1 MSTLGRRSILVA
13 GAALVAAPDTMAEGP
28 AADGPMIDG
37 KGGPWAVELF
47 TSQGCSSC
55 PPADA
60 QLGKLAQRPDIVAL
74 SFHVDYWDY
83 IGWKD
88 RFASKANTER
98 QRTYARTLRQ
108 RYVYTPEMVVDG
120 RAHESGI
127 KQGAIE
133 GLLADAR
140 RRSSQRTTPDLRRT
154 GEGALTI
161 RLATARLDQPAEVI
175 VFAYDRRHST
185 PVERGENNGRRLE
198 NFNVVRHFEVVS
210 HWDGRERQWTV
221 PADRF
226 QPDQGI
232 AVLVQ
237 QADQGPVLGANKLE
251 PLVAG

>member
-1 MSTLGRRSILVA
+1 MSLIARRSLLIA
-13 GAALVAAPDTMAEGP
+13 GAGLLAGRGASAEQ
-28 AADGPMIDG
+28 
-37 KGGPWAVELF
+37 KGGPWSVELF

-55 PPADA
+55 PPADLV
-60 QLGKLAQRPDIVAL
+60 LGKLAERPDIVAL

-88 RFASKANTER
+88 RFASKASTER
-98 QRTYARTLRQ
+98 QRIYARTLRQ

-127 KQGAIE
+127 KPGMIE

-140 RRSSQRTTPDLRRT
+140 RQSSRRTTPDLKRT
-154 GEGALTI
+154 GDGALTI
-161 RLATARLDQPAEVI
+161 GLAAASLDQPAEVV

-185 PVERGENNGRRLE
+185 PVERGENHGRRLE

-210 HWDGRERQWTV
+210 PWDGAARQWTV

-251 PLVAG
+251 PLAAG

>member
-1 MSTLGRRSILVA
+1 VGLLAGR
-13 GAALVAAPDTMAEGP
+13 GAA
-28 AADGPMIDG
+28 ADP
-37 KGGPWAVELF
+37 KGGPWSIELF

-55 PPADA
+55 PAADLI
-60 QLGKLAQRPDIVAL
+60 LGKLAGRPDIVAL
-74 SFHVDYWDY
+74 SFHVNYWDY

-88 RFASKANTER
+88 RFASTESTER
-98 QRTYARTLRQ
+98 QRVYARTLKQ

-120 RAHESGI
+120 RAHEPGVKEST
-127 KQGAIE
+127 IE

-140 RRSSQRTTPDLRRT
+140 RRSSRRTTPELKRSAD
-154 GEGALTI
+154 GALTI
-161 RLATARLDQPAEVI
+161 RLAAAKLDQPADVI

-185 PVERGENNGRRLE
+185 PIERGENRGRRLE

-210 HWDGRERQWTV
+210 RWNGTAQRWTV

-237 QADQGPVLGANKLE
+237 QADQGPVLGASKLE
-251 PLVAG
+251 LLAAG

>member
-1 MSTLGRRSILVA
+1 MSLIGRRPLLIA
-13 GAALVAAPDTMAEGP
+13 GAGLLAGRAAAAEP
-28 AADGPMIDG
+28 
-37 KGGPWAVELF
+37 KGGPWSVELF

-55 PPADA
+55 PPADL
-60 QLGKLAQRPDIVAL
+60 QLGRLAERPDIVAL

-88 RFASKANTER
+88 RFASKESTER
-98 QRTYARTLRQ
+98 QRVYARTLRQ

-120 RAHESGI
+120 RADGPGVKESV
-127 KQGAIE
+127 IE

-140 RRSSQRTTPDLRRT
+140 RQSPKRTTPDLKRAAD
-154 GEGALTI
+154 GALTI
-161 RLATARLDQPAEVI
+161 RLAEAKLAQPAEVI

-185 PVERGENNGRRLE
+185 PVERGENSGHRLE

-210 HWDGRERQWTV
+210 RWDGAEQRWTV

-237 QADQGPVLGANKLE
+237 QVDQGPILGANKLE

>member
-1 MSTLGRRSILVA
+1 MLLMGRRPLLIA
-13 GAALVAAPDTMAEGP
+13 GAGLLVGRSAAAEP
-28 AADGPMIDG
+28 
-37 KGGPWAVELF
+37 KGGPWSIELF

-55 PPADA
+55 PPADLN
-60 QLGKLAQRPDIVAL
+60 LGKLAVRPDVVAL

-88 RFASKANTER
+88 RFATKENTER
-98 QRTYARTLRQ
+98 QRVYARTLKQ

-120 RAHESGI
+120 RAHEPGVKAS
-127 KQGAIE
+127 AIE

-140 RRSSQRTTPDLRRT
+140 RQSAKRTTPELKRT
-154 GEGALTI
+154 GDGALTI
-161 RLATARLDQPAEVI
+161 RLAAATLDRPADVV

-185 PVERGENNGRRLE
+185 PIERGENNGRRLE
-198 NFNVVRHFEVVS
+198 NFNVVRHFEIVS
-210 HWDGRERQWTV
+210 PWDGTAQQWTV

-251 PLVAG
+251 PLAAG

>member
-1 MSTLGRRSILVA
+1 MSLIGRRPLLIA
-13 GAALVAAPDTMAEGP
+13 GAGLLAGRSAAAEP
-28 AADGPMIDG
+28 
-37 KGGPWAVELF
+37 KGGPWSIELF

-55 PPADA
+55 PPADLN
-60 QLGKLAQRPDIVAL
+60 LGKLATRPDIVAL

-88 RFASKANTER
+88 RFASKESTER
-98 QRTYARTLRQ
+98 QRIYARTLKQ

-120 RAHESGI
+120 RAHEPGVKVST
-127 KQGAIE
+127 IE

-140 RRSSQRTTPDLRRT
+140 RQSPKRTTPELKRT
-154 GEGALTI
+154 ADGALTI
-161 RLATARLDQPAEVI
+161 RLAVAKLDQPADVI

-185 PVERGENNGRRLE
+185 PIERGENNGRRLE
-198 NFNVVRHFEVVS
+198 NFNVVRRFEVVS
-210 HWDGRERQWTV
+210 QWDGREQQWTV

-251 PLVAG
+251 LLAAG

>member
-1 MSTLGRRSILVA
+1 MTLIGRRPLLIA
-13 GAALVAAPDTMAEGP
+13 GTALLAGGTAAAEP
-28 AADGPMIDG
+28 
-37 KGGPWAVELF
+37 KGGPWSVELF

-55 PPADA
+55 PPADLN
-60 QLGKLAQRPDIVAL
+60 LGKLARRPDIVAL

-88 RFASKANTER
+88 RFATKENTER
-98 QRTYARTLRQ
+98 QRVYARTLRQ

-120 RAHESGI
+120 HAHEPGT
-127 KQGAIE
+127 KVGAIE
-133 GLLADAR
+133 SLLADVR
-140 RRSSQRTTPDLRRT
+140 RQSTRRTTPELQRT
-154 GEGALTI
+154 GSGPLTI
-161 RLATARLDQPAEVI
+161 RLAAAKLDQPADVI

-185 PVERGENNGRRLE
+185 PVERGENNGRRLD

-210 HWDGRERQWTV
+210 RWDGRKQQWTV

-237 QADQGPVLGANKLE
+237 QAGQGAVLGANKLE
-251 PLVAG
+251 LLAAG

>member
-1 MSTLGRRSILVA
+1 MSLIGRRPLLIA
-13 GAALVAAPDTMAEGP
+13 GAGLLAGGSAAAEP
-28 AADGPMIDG
+28 
-37 KGGPWAVELF
+37 KGGPWSIELF

-55 PPADA
+55 PPADLN
-60 QLGKLAQRPDIVAL
+60 LGKLAGRPDIVAL
-74 SFHVDYWDY
+74 SFHVNYWDY

-88 RFASKANTER
+88 RFASKESTER
-98 QRTYARTLRQ
+98 QRIYARTLKQ

-120 RAHESGI
+120 RVHEPGVKES
-127 KQGAIE
+127 AIE

-140 RRSSQRTTPDLRRT
+140 RQSSHRTTPELKRSAD
-154 GEGALTI
+154 GALTI
-161 RLATARLDQPAEVI
+161 RLGAAKLDQPADVV

-185 PVERGENNGRRLE
+185 PVERGENSGRRLE

-210 HWDGRERQWTV
+210 RWDGTDRQWTV

-237 QADQGPVLGANKLE
+237 QVDQGPVLGANKLE
-251 PLVAG
+251 LLAAG

>member
-1 MSTLGRRSILVA
+1 MSLIARRSLLIA
-13 GAALVAAPDTMAEGP
+13 GASLLAGRGASAEQT
-28 AADGPMIDG
+28 
-37 KGGPWAVELF
+37 GGPWSVELF

-55 PPADA
+55 PPADLV
-60 QLGKLAQRPDIVAL
+60 LGKLAERPDIVAL

-88 RFASKANTER
+88 RFASKAGTER
-98 QRTYARTLRQ
+98 QRIYARTLKQ

-127 KQGAIE
+127 KPGTIE

-140 RRSSQRTTPDLRRT
+140 RRSARRATPDLGRA
-154 GEGALTI
+154 GDGALTI
-161 RLATARLDQPAEVI
+161 GLAAASLDQPAEVV

-185 PVERGENNGRRLE
+185 PVERGENQGRRLE

-210 HWDGRERQWTV
+210 RWDGAARRWTV

-237 QADQGPVLGANKLE
+237 QADQGPVLGAGKLE
-251 PLVAG
+251 PLAAG